1 VVETIPQMRG
11 AIEDFGSKDL
21 ILIDTAGRGH
31 RELGAQPEIAQFFR
45 QSPHIHK
52 SLVLSATTKQTDLS
66 DLMKRYTIFGPN
78 SVIVTKLDET
88 ETYGQLF
95 NELLRAGQPLAY
107 VTVGQNVPRDILN
120 PNPGKLVSLTLGMG
134 DVTWET
140 FVGMPAPTR
149 PVSTRGH
156 RKAIELCVGAR

>member
-1 VVETIPQMRG
+1 
-11 AIEDFGSKDL
+11 
-21 ILIDTAGRGH
+21 
-31 RELGAQPEIAQFFR
+31 
-45 QSPHIHK
+45 
-52 SLVLSATTKQTDLS
+52 
-66 DLMKRYTIFGPN
+66 MKRYTIFGPN